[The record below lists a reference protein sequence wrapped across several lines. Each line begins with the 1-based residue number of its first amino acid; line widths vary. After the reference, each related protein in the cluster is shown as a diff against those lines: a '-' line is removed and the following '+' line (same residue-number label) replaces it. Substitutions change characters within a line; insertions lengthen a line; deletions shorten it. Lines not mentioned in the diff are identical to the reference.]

1 MPIYKFRN
9 CYLNT
14 VERQAVM
21 DGKYLKLTPKTLDL
35 LQLLIEKRGGVVSKD
50 EILEKVWQGSFVEEG
65 NLPVHVSTLRRSFG
79 ESRIRTFI
87 ETVPG
92 VGYRFISPVFL
103 AREKEWEKQ
112 LIQQNRLTQ
121 KTESKNAFD
130 SIAILPLNNESNDPE
145 IDYLVDGLTEK
156 FINSLSHIS
165 GLRVLARNTVFRYK
179 NKNTDAKR
187 VGETL
192 GVETVLTGRLRNVK
206 DRIIISV
213 ELTDVS
219 SGAQLWGTQF
229 NQPFTD
235 IIEVEEKITA
245 AVSEKLSS
253 EISQMARNSADDLQ
267 TKNTESYRL
276 YFKGKYFQEKKSDTD
291 IYKAIEYFKQS
302 IAQDPE
308 NIYPLIEICESYY
321 FLYIFEYISYEDAIT
336 RMKPFLPVF
345 TEKTSSIDAM
355 YGLYGR
361 KMYLNWD
368 FDQAEK
374 YYKKAIELNP
384 NFLIIRYRYS
394 QWLLGMGRVAEGLE
408 QLQQV
413 LQLDPLSVN
422 SYKEMGRFYYQMRQ
436 YESALM
442 HISEAVELEP
452 ADHQSLSIMGCVLAE
467 MEEYDEAGAA
477 FQRSLD
483 ITHNTETFAMTGYVY
498 ARAGKKK
505 EAYQVLEQLYSLKYG
520 YVGGYLPAVI
530 YAALEENDKAFE
542 HLELAYERHEAD
554 LCLLKVNPRLDTL
567 RDDPRYDELMIRM
580 GFPVK

>member
-35 LQLLIEKRGGVVSKD
+35 LQLLIEKRGDVVSKD
-50 EILEKVWQGSFVEEG
+50 EILEKVWHGSFVEEG

-92 VGYRFISPVFL
+92 VGYRFISPVAL

-112 LIQQNRLTQ
+112 LIQQNRLTH
-121 KTESKNAFD
+121 KTESKNVFD

-192 GVETVLTGRLRNVK
+192 GVETVLTGRLRIIK

-213 ELTDVS
+213 ELTDIS
-219 SGAQLWGTQF
+219 TGGQLWGTQF

-253 EISQMARNSADDLQ
+253 EISQVARSSAGDLQ

-276 YFKGKYFQEKKSDTD
+276 YFKGKYFQEKRSGAD

-302 IAQDPE
+302 IAQDPD
-308 NIYPLIEICESYY
+308 NIYSYIEICESYY
-321 FLYIFEYISYEDAIT
+321 FLYMLEYISYEEALSS
-336 RMKPFLPVF
+336 MKPFWPELS
-345 TEKTSSIDAM
+345 EKTRSIDALHA
-355 YGLYGR
+355 LYGR
-361 KMYLNWD
+361 KAYLNWD
-368 FDQAEK
+368 FEKAERH
-374 YYKKAIELNP
+374 YKKAIDINP
-384 NFLIIRYRYS
+384 NFLSVQYRYG
-394 QWLLGMGRVAEGLE
+394 QWLVGMGRIWDGLE
-408 QLQQV
+408 QLTQV
-413 LQLDPLSVN
+413 IRLDPLSIN
-422 SYKEMGRFYYQMRQ
+422 SYKEIAKFYYQMRE
-436 YESALM
+436 YENALM
-442 HISEAVELEP
+442 YAGEALELEP
-452 ADHQSLSIMGCVLAE
+452 DDHQALSIMGCILAATG
-467 MEEYDEAGAA
+467 EYDEAGAA
-477 FQRSLD
+477 FQKSLSVA
-483 ITHNTETFAMTGYVY
+483 HNTETFAMTGYVY
-498 ARAGKKK
+498 ARAGKRN
-505 EAYQVLEQLYSLKYG
+505 EAYQVLEQLYSLEYG
-520 YVGGYLPAVI
+520 YVGAYLPAVI
-530 YAALEENDKAFE
+530 YSALGENDKAFE
-542 HLELAYERHEAD
+542 HLELAFERHEAD

-567 RDDPRYDELMIRM
+567 RDDPRFDELMIRM
-580 GFPVK
+580 GFPEK